1 MHIGIAFDLKADFL
15 AESAPAREGAPDDLF
30 EEYDSDATV
39 TAIERVLVARGHRV
53 TRLGGGRRFLENLL
67 RERVE
72 LVFNLAEG
80 RGSRS
85 REAHVPAACEMLGV
99 PCTHSDPL
107 TMAVTLDKAMAK
119 RVVASAG
126 VPTPGFVVVERAA
139 DLARIELPYPLF
151 AKPLFEGSSMGIRR
165 RSRIADRGELEERVG
180 ALLAD
185 YREPVLV
192 EEFCAGDEFTVG
204 IRGSGESARV
214 IGTMEVEPL
223 LVPREQFV
231 YSLDVKRNVN
241 WAEEISYNVPPKR
254 PRTQVERVEKVALD
268 AYRALGCR
276 DISRIDV
283 RCDAAG
289 NPKFIECNP
298 LPGIAPGWS
307 DLAILWDRHGGNYD
321 TMIGAILDE
330 ACARLKL
337 A

>member
-15 AESAPAREGAPDDLF
+15 AESAPARAGAPDDLF

-53 TRLGGGRRFLENLL
+53 TRLGGGRRLLENLL

-72 LVFNLAEG
+72 LVFNIAEG

-85 REAHVPAACEMLGV
+85 REAHVPAACEMLGL

-119 RVVASAG
+119 RVVMSAG

-139 DLARIELPYPLF
+139 DLARIERPDPLF

-180 ALLAD
+180 ELLAG
-185 YREPVLV
+185 YREPVLI
-192 EEFCAGDEFTVG
+192 EEFCAGNEFTVG

-231 YSLDVKRNVN
+231 YSLEVKRNVN
-241 WAEEISYNVPPKR
+241 WAEEVAYNVPPKR
-254 PRTQVERVEKVALD
+254 PRAQVERVEKVALD

-307 DLAILWDRHGGNYD
+307 DLAILWDRLGGSYD
-321 TMIGAILDE
+321 TMISAILDE